1 MPDYH
6 GESVAQTVV
15 DARPVS
21 FTFTFS
27 DVLGATTG
35 LQYSSGGASF
45 GTFTMTNF
53 DARGTTLW
61 VWQHH

>member
-1 MPDYH
+1 
-6 GESVAQTVV
+6 
-15 DARPVS
+15 
-21 FTFTFS
+21 
-27 DVLGATTG
+27 VLRSSTG
-35 LQYSSGGASF
+35 LQFNSGGASF